1 MYQAVNWKL
10 EIFKM
15 NEPQCSVTGPHL
27 WDLCV
32 CWVIQI
38 QAISE
43 HGFRLR
49 TDCQQPK
56 VNDRQSQSQCL
67 DSEQSCHIYNQF
79 SLSKNCSLKKKKIL
93 WYYGL
98 VSAYLSL
105 SFSCWW
111 SSTNTRTKKDDILN
125 FVVQH
130 HVITTQL
137 SMQIL
142 SCSYDNNVRVK
153 KIPWSPQLGKFWVQN
168 IKEVSCSV
176 LYFLNL

>member
-1 MYQAVNWKL
+1 
-10 EIFKM
+10 M

-79 SLSKNCSLKKKKIL
+79 SLSKNCSLKKKK
-93 WYYGL
+93 YYGTMDW
-98 VSAYLSL
+98 SL
-105 SFSCWW
+105 PTSPSLFLADEAPQ
-111 SSTNTRTKKDDILN
+111 TPGPKKMT
-125 FVVQH
+125 F
-130 HVITTQL
+130 
-137 SMQIL
+137 
-142 SCSYDNNVRVK
+142 
-153 KIPWSPQLGKFWVQN
+153 
-168 IKEVSCSV
+168 
-176 LYFLNL
+176 

>member
-1 MYQAVNWKL
+1 M
-10 EIFKM
+10 
-15 NEPQCSVTGPHL
+15 TGPHL

-43 HGFRLR
+43 HEFRLGI
-49 TDCQQPK
+49 DCHQSK

-67 DSEQSCHIYNQF
+67 DSEQCCRIYNQF
-79 SLSKNCSLKKKKIL
+79 SLSKNCSLKNKK
-93 WYYGL
+93 YYGQ

-125 FVVQH
+125 SVVQH

-142 SCSYDNNVRVK
+142 SRSYDNNVRVK
-153 KIPWSPQLGKFWVQN
+153 KFHGHLNLENSGCIPLKRFLV
-168 IKEVSCSV
+168 VCF
-176 LYFLNL
+176 YFLNL